1 MVNLSTG
8 RDFDEADEEES
19 GNADIT
25 EHAFFAP
32 AFYEA
37 WDDWITGTYTTPD
50 GVTHT
55 LREMILAGGR
65 GCVDG
70 DTLVDTPMGKVRI
83 RDFKGGKVLCF
94 DGGRM
99 TVGEAKRPTM
109 GTEEDLYAVTVEDG
123 RTIVC
128 TDQHKFLTGGGKW
141 KQMCQL
147 ALGEPLVMLGKCGYA
162 ESVSVASIRFV
173 KRDYYYDLD
182 VVGTHNY
189 FANGF
194 LNHNSTKSSFA
205 AAAIVLALER
215 DWQDAEDRKCG
226 RNGMGIG
233 PNHDLPDKKWYRHLT
248 NAIVYRKVAA
258 TLADSVYNQF
268 AQTMGDYMGEAIM
281 NHWKFRKS
289 PLSIVNE
296 ESGQVIMFRG
306 LDDPL
311 KSKSI
316 KPPKGYFRYLWL
328 EEWAE
333 FDGMEEVRS
342 VRQSIL
348 RGGKKMQSIYSY
360 NPPETSSNWVNE
372 EAERVV
378 EGRKLYK
385 SDYLSVPKE
394 WLGEDFFIEAENLKK
409 QNYRAYRHEYLGEV
423 TGNGGTIFPNLV
435 EREISDEEIK
445 HYDIIRYGLDFGFA
459 IDPAAVAFL
468 YYDVT
473 RRRVVCFNE
482 IYERGLTNQELA
494 EKVLKKIVNLE
505 FVHCDSA
512 EPKSIA
518 ELISCGINA
527 LAVRKGPDSIRAGIH
542 FLQSMNSIECDM
554 RRTPNFYN
562 EFKKYEY
569 EKDKSGN
576 FVSRYPDGNGVAN
589 HLIDACRYGLED
601 DMTHGGLF

>member
-1 MVNLSTG
+1 MINLSTG
-8 RDFDEADEEES
+8 RDFEDEEEEGS
-19 GNADIT
+19 GDIT

-50 GVTHT
+50 GVVHT

-65 GCVDG
+65 G
-70 DTLVDTPMGKVRI
+70 
-83 RDFKGGKVLCF
+83 
-94 DGGRM
+94 
-99 TVGEAKRPTM
+99 
-109 GTEEDLYAVTVEDG
+109 
-123 RTIVC
+123 
-128 TDQHKFLTGGGKW
+128 
-141 KQMCQL
+141 
-147 ALGEPLVMLGKCGYA
+147 
-162 ESVSVASIRFV
+162 
-173 KRDYYYDLD
+173 
-182 VVGTHNY
+182 
-189 FANGF
+189 
-194 LNHNSTKSSFA
+194 STKSSFA

-215 DWQDAEDRKCG
+215 DWQEAEDRKYG
-226 RNGMGIG
+226 RNGMGLG
-233 PNHDLPDKKWYRHLT
+233 PLGNIPDKKWYRHLT

-281 NHWKFRKS
+281 NHWKFKKS
-289 PLSIVNE
+289 PLCIVNE
-296 ESGQVIMFRG
+296 LSGQVIMFRG

-394 WLGEDFFIEAENLKK
+394 WLGDDFCIEAENLKK

-423 TGNGGTIFPNLV
+423 TGTGGSIFPNVLDV
-435 EREISDEEIK
+435 RITDEEIARFDK
-445 HYDIIRYGLDFGFA
+445 LRYGCDFGFSL
-459 IDPAAVAFL
+459 DPSACTFMHL
-468 YYDVT
+468 DST
-473 RRRVVCFNE
+473 RKVLWIFDE
-482 IYERGLTNQELA
+482 IYERGLTNEKLA
-494 EKVLKKIVNLE
+494 KKILEKVRSHDWVM
-505 FVHCDSA
+505 CDSA

-518 ELISCGINA
+518 ELNGCGVNA
-527 LAVRKGPDSIRAGIH
+527 LGAKKGPDSIDYGIKWLASLW
-542 FLQSMNSIECDM
+542 FIKIDRVRC
-554 RRTPNFYN
+554 PNTYN
-562 EFKKYEY
+562 EFRKYEF

-576 FVSRYPDGNGVAN
+576 FISRYPDHDN
-589 HLIDACRYGLED
+589 HAIDSARYGLEN
-601 DMTHGGLF
+601 DMIHGGLF